1 MTTQLPTIIQIVR
14 RFGCVG
20 GMETYVWNLVHE
32 LIKLD
37 VQTEI
42 ICEETFGKFDPRIVI
57 HKVPKSRPK
66 PRWKSMFS
74 FRELVVQ
81 YITEVLEDRSIL
93 IHSHER
99 SSCHHVTT
107 FHGPPIAISQ
117 SIISRLIP
125 NRRITA
131 WKNMEK
137 DELFSKSTKQV
148 LLVSGILR
156 DQLVKTYPELQ
167 QQNVDIAYPGVHPN
181 FSKVKKISENR
192 DGPVRA
198 VFVGKEWKR
207 KGLELAIDI
216 IDHCTQDIALDV
228 YGPTEEEL
236 PRRIIDHPC
245 VTVQGW
251 SERIPWEKYEILI
264 HPAKKEPFGM
274 VIAEARANGIKV
286 LTSSE
291 VGSTELGFR
300 NTIVLQFPSSTE
312 DWSRALEALIA
323 TKNNKLPECLWTW
336 TALAKLHKEKFYP
349 AAYFKVI
356 DNN

>member
-1 MTTQLPTIIQIVR
+1 
-14 RFGCVG
+14 
-20 GMETYVWNLVHE
+20 
-32 LIKLD
+32 
-37 VQTEI
+37 
-42 ICEETFGKFDPRIVI
+42 
-57 HKVPKSRPK
+57 
-66 PRWKSMFS
+66 
-74 FRELVVQ
+74 
-81 YITEVLEDRSIL
+81 
-93 IHSHER
+93 
-99 SSCHHVTT
+99 
-107 FHGPPIAISQ
+107 
-117 SIISRLIP
+117 
-125 NRRITA
+125 
-131 WKNMEK
+131 MEK
-137 DELFSKSTKQV
+137 DELFSTSTKQV
-148 LLVSGILR
+148 LFVSSILR
-156 DQLVKTYPELQ
+156 DQLVETYPELQ

-181 FSKVKKISENR
+181 FSKVNKISENL
-192 DGPVRA
+192 DGLARA

-216 IDHCTQDIALDV
+216 IDNCTQDIALDV
-228 YGPTEEEL
+228 YGPTKEEL

-323 TKNNKLPECLWTW
+323 TENNKLPECLWTW
-336 TALAKLHKEKFYP
+336 TELAKLHKEKFYP